1 MAFLNATK
9 PALLARYPVILLDVR
24 TLVFTAALTV
34 LTGLVFGMAPAWT
47 AVKISIHDTLKGASR
62 TQSGGHAT
70 ARLRR
75 VLVVTELSISLVLL
89 IGAGL
94 LARSSLKLA
103 TVQLGF
109 VPDHLLT
116 LRLNLTNARY
126 RETVNL
132 RRFAEDVVNRVRQLP
147 MVHNAAISTDL
158 PLSQFNGAVRF
169 GVQGRTTPV
178 SKRPPAGYSYVT
190 MDYFRSM
197 GVRLESGRL
206 FDARDSER
214 MDRVLVVSEALA
226 RSVFPGEDP
235 VGHRLTVNPN
245 EMVLGTIAGVVAST
259 RGAALGADPMPA
271 LYECLCP
278 DARRFTVFEPA
289 IAGGENY
296 GRPARADSR
305 H

>member
-1 MAFLNATK
+1 MSE
-9 PALLARYPVILLDVR
+9 LLCSL
-24 TLVFTAALTV
+24 AALTV